1 MAEPA
6 LPLFVYDDVQ
16 VGEELGSYEYLL
28 TQEMVDL
35 YRRAVD
41 DPDAVFP
48 TIAVKHDATSLSL
61 AYDDQTG
68 SVNAGNEIELHNP
81 PIPGKTIRVTGRIHN
96 KYVRRDKPYLVI
108 EATATDEDGRLI
120 EKMRT
125 YQLKKPEELGRK
137 WHPQP

>member
-1 MAEPA
+1 MPEQE
-6 LPLFVYDDVQ
+6 LPLFDYNEVQ
-16 VGEELGSYEYLL
+16 IGEELGSYEYLL

-48 TIAVKHDATSLSL
+48 TIAVKHDATSLAM

-68 SVNAGNEIELHNP
+68 GINAGNEIDLHNT
-81 PIPGKTIRVTGRIHN
+81 PIPGKTIRVTGRIHD
-96 KYVRRDKPYLVI
+96 KYIRRDKPYLVI
-108 EATATDEDGRLI
+108 EATAMDEDGRLI

-125 YQLKKPEELGRK
+125 YQLKKPEELGKK
-137 WHPQP
+137 WHPQG

>member
-1 MAEPA
+1 MAEQN
-6 LPLFVYDDVQ
+6 LPLFDYNAVQ

-28 TQEMVDL
+28 TDEMVAL

-48 TIAVKHDATSLSL
+48 TIAVKHDATSLAL

-68 SVNAGNEIELHNP
+68 GVNAGNEIELHHP
-81 PIPGKTIRVTGRIHN
+81 PVPGKKIRVTGRIYD
-96 KYVRRDKPYLVI
+96 KYIRRDKPYLVI

-125 YQLKKPEELGRK
+125 YQLKKPEELGKK
-137 WHPQP
+137 WHPQD

>member
-1 MAEPA
+1 MPEPA
-6 LPLFVYDDVQ
+6 LPLFDYDAVQ
-16 VGEELGSYEYLL
+16 IGAELGSYEYLL

-41 DPDAVFP
+41 DPAAVFP

-68 SVNAGNEIELHNP
+68 SINAGNEIELHNP
-81 PIPGKTIRVTGRIHN
+81 PVPGKKISVTGRIHN

-108 EATATDEDGRLI
+108 EATAVDEDGRLI

-125 YQLKKPEELGRK
+125 YQIKKPEELGKK

>member
-1 MAEPA
+1 MAEND
-6 LPLFVYDDVQ
+6 LPLFVYNEVEI
-16 VGEELGSYEYLL
+16 GEELGSYEYLL

-35 YRRAVD
+35 YRRAD

-68 SVNAGNEIELHNP
+68 SVNAGNEIDLYNP
-81 PIPGKTIRVTGRIHN
+81 PVPGKKILVTGRVHD
-96 KYVRRDKPYLVI
+96 KYTRREKPYLVI

-125 YQLKKPEELGRK
+125 YQLKKPEELGKK
-137 WHPQP
+137 WHPQG

>member
-1 MAEPA
+1 MVEQE
-6 LPLFVYDDVQ
+6 LPLFDYNEVQ
-16 VGEELGSYEYLL
+16 VGEELGSYEYVL

-35 YRRAVD
+35 YRQAVG

-68 SVNAGNEIELHNP
+68 SINAGNEIDLFNP
-81 PIPGKTIRVTGRIHN
+81 PVPGKKISVTGRIHD
-96 KYVRRDKPYLVI
+96 KFVRREKPYLVI

-125 YQLKKPEELGRK
+125 YQIKKPEELGKK
-137 WHPQP
+137 WHPHG

>member
-1 MAEPA
+1 MAEKE
-6 LPLFVYDDVQ
+6 LPLFNYNEVE
-16 VGEELGSYEYLL
+16 VGEELGSYEYVL
-28 TQEMVDL
+28 TQEMVDI

-48 TIAVKHDATSLSL
+48 TIAVKHDATSLAL

-68 SVNAGNEIELHNP
+68 SINAGNEVDLFNP
-81 PIPGKTIRVTGRIHN
+81 PIPGKKISVTGRIHD
-96 KYVRRDKPYLVI
+96 KFVRREKPYLVI

-125 YQLKKPEELGRK
+125 YQIKKPEELGKK
-137 WHPQP
+137 WHPQG

>member
-1 MAEPA
+1 MAEQE
-6 LPLFVYDDVQ
+6 LPLFDYDAVR

-48 TIAVKHDATSLSL
+48 TIAVKHDATSLAL

-68 SVNAGNEIELHNP
+68 SINAGNEVDLFNP
-81 PIPGKTIRVTGRIHN
+81 PIPGKKIRVTGRIHD
-96 KYVRRDKPYLVI
+96 KYLRREKPYLVI
-108 EATATDEDGRLI
+108 EATATDEDGRVI

-125 YQLKKPEELGRK
+125 YQIKKPEELGKK
-137 WHPQP
+137 WHSQD

>member
-1 MAEPA
+1 MAEQV
-6 LPLFVYDDVQ
+6 LPIFDYDEVE
-16 VGEELGSYEYLL
+16 VGEKLGSYEYVL

-68 SVNAGNEIELHNP
+68 SINAGNEIDLFNP
-81 PIPGKTIRVTGRIHN
+81 PVPGKKILVTGRVHD
-96 KYVRRDKPYLVI
+96 KFVRREKPYLVI

-125 YQLKKPEELGRK
+125 YQIKKPEELGKK
-137 WHPQP
+137 WHPQG

>member
-1 MAEPA
+1 MADND
-6 LPLFVYDDVQ
+6 LPLFVYNEVEI
-16 VGEELGSYEYLL
+16 GEELGSYEYLL

-68 SVNAGNEIELHNP
+68 SVNAGNEIDLYNP
-81 PIPGKTIRVTGRIHN
+81 PVPGKKILVTGRVHD
-96 KYVRRDKPYLVI
+96 KYTRREKPYLVI

-125 YQLKKPEELGRK
+125 YQLKKPEELGKK
-137 WHPQP
+137 WHPQG

>member
-1 MAEPA
+1 MAEQN
-6 LPLFVYDDVQ
+6 LPLFDYNAVQ

-28 TQEMVDL
+28 TQDMVDL

-48 TIAVKHDATSLSL
+48 TIAVKHDATSLALS
-61 AYDDQTG
+61 YDDQTG
-68 SVNAGNEIELHNP
+68 GVNAGNEIELHHP
-81 PIPGKTIRVTGRIHN
+81 PVPGKKIRVTGRIYD
-96 KYVRRDKPYLVI
+96 KYIRRDKPYLVI

-125 YQLKKPEELGRK
+125 YQLKKPEELGKK
-137 WHPQP
+137 WHPQG

>member
-1 MAEPA
+1 MPEPA
-6 LPLFVYDDVQ
+6 LPLFDYDAVQ
-16 VGEELGSYEYLL
+16 IGEELGSYEYLL
-28 TQEMVDL
+28 TQEMVGL

-68 SVNAGNEIELHNP
+68 SINAGNEIELHNP
-81 PIPGKTIRVTGRIHN
+81 PSPARKSALPAASTTSTSA
-96 KYVRRDKPYLVI
+96 RDKPYLVI
-108 EATATDEDGRLI
+108 EATAVDEDGRLI

-125 YQLKKPEELGRK
+125 YQIKKPEELGKK

>member
-81 PIPGKTIRVTGRIHN
+81 PVPGKTIRVTGRIHN

>member
-1 MAEPA
+1 MVEQT
-6 LPLFVYDDVQ
+6 LPLFVYDEVE
-16 VGEELGSYEYLL
+16 VGEELGSYEYVL
-28 TQEMVDL
+28 TQEMIDL

-41 DPDAVFP
+41 DPGAVFP

-68 SVNAGNEIELHNP
+68 SVNAGNEIELYNP
-81 PIPGKTIRVTGRIHN
+81 PIPGKKILVTGRIHD
-96 KYVRRDKPYLVI
+96 KYIRRDNPYLVI

-125 YQLKKPEELGRK
+125 YQLKKPEELGKK
-137 WHPQP
+137 WHPQG

>member
-1 MAEPA
+1 MAEND
-6 LPLFVYDDVQ
+6 LPLFVYNEVEI
-16 VGEELGSYEYLL
+16 GEELGSYEYLL

-41 DPDAVFP
+41 DPNAVFP

-68 SVNAGNEIELHNP
+68 SVNAGNEIDLYNP
-81 PIPGKTIRVTGRIHN
+81 PVPGKKILVTGRVHD
-96 KYVRRDKPYLVI
+96 KYTRREKPYLVI

-125 YQLKKPEELGRK
+125 YQLKKPEELGKK
-137 WHPQP
+137 WHPQG

>member
-1 MAEPA
+1 MAEQE
-6 LPLFVYDDVQ
+6 LPLFDYDQVV
-16 VGEELGSYEYLL
+16 VGEELGSYEYVL

-35 YRRAVD
+35 YRQAVD

-68 SVNAGNEIELHNP
+68 SINAGNEIDLFNP
-81 PIPGKTIRVTGRIHN
+81 PVPGKKILVTGRVHD
-96 KYVRRDKPYLVI
+96 KFVRREKPYLVI

-125 YQLKKPEELGRK
+125 YQIKKPEELGKK
-137 WHPQP
+137 WHPQG

>member
-1 MAEPA
+1 MDEQA
-6 LPLFVYDDVQ
+6 LPRFVYDDVQ

-48 TIAVKHDATSLSL
+48 TIAVKHDATSLAL

-81 PIPGKTIRVTGRIHN
+81 PIPGRKIRVTGRIHA

-137 WHPQP
+137 WHPQR